1 MAGQLVL
8 PFGVEPGLDAPDF
21 IIAPCNEQAVAYVMR
36 WPDWPAPA
44 AALCGPEGC
53 GKSHL
58 AKLWRDRS
66 GAQSCLASALTPDR
80 VALLAAEP
88 QTALLIEDIDRDAPN
103 AARDLALLALFERRG
118 AGLLLTGRKLP
129 SEWPVVVD
137 DLTSRFQSLIAFAMW
152 APDEALLSG
161 LVAKHF
167 ADRQIQVPE
176 AVIRSILTHV
186 ERSPPAIAGFVS
198 RLDQRAFSEKRPI
211 TGRLVLELIASET
224 GLAAGSP

>member
-21 IIAPCNEQAVAYVMR
+21 VIAPCNEQAVAYVMR

-58 AKLWRDRS
+58 ARMWRERS
-66 GAQSCLASALTPDR
+66 GAQSCLASTLAPDR
-80 VALLAAEP
+80 VASLGAES
-88 QTALLIEDIDRDAPN
+88 QTALLIEDVDRDEPS

-118 AGLLLTGRKLP
+118 IGMLLTGRKAP
-129 SEWPVVVD
+129 SEWPVAVG
-137 DLTSRFQSLIAFAMW
+137 DLKSRFQSLIAFPMW
-152 APDEALLSG
+152 APDDALLFG

-167 ADRQIQVPE
+167 ADRQIEVPE
-176 AVIRSILTHV
+176 AVIRTILTHV
-186 ERSPPAIAGFVS
+186 ERSPAAIAGFVS
-198 RLDQRAFSEKRPI
+198 RLDQKALSEKRPI
-211 TGRLVLELIASET
+211 SGRLVLELIASGT
-224 GLAAGSP
+224 GLGADPP